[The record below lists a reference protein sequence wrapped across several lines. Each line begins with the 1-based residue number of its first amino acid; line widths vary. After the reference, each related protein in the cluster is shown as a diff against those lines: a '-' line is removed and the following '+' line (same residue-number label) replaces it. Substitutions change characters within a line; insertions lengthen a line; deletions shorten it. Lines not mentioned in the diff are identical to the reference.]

1 MILKILLAS
10 AAFFG
15 IYRAI
20 KTKRIFPTIITLGM
34 VVGISIVLF
43 LPVKINL
50 TGFYV
55 YMAFVA
61 LAFIYGLVIKEKH
74 LPERL
79 IICLLA
85 ASLFVYWL
93 WVLNHWHGNEFL
105 VAILALFISIAGVFR
120 IGKLKDELGF
130 LSILAVDA
138 IVILLEVWMKHG

>member
-10 AAFFG
+10 SAIFG
-15 IYRAI
+15 IYWTI
-20 KTKRIFPTIITLGM
+20 KAKKIFPAIITLGM

-43 LPVKINL
+43 LPEKNNL
-50 TGFYV
+50 TGFYI

-85 ASLFVYWL
+85 ASIFVYWL
-93 WVLNHWHGNEFL
+93 WILNHWHGNEVL
-105 VAILALFISIAGVFR
+105 AAILALFVSIAAVFR
-120 IGKLKDELGF
+120 IRKLKDELVF

-138 IVILLEVWMKHG
+138 IAILLEVWMKHG

>member
-1 MILKILLAS
+1 MILKILLALAS
-10 AAFFG
+10 IFG
-15 IYRAI
+15 IYWTI
-20 KTKRIFPTIITLGM
+20 KAKKTFPAIITLGM

-43 LPVKINL
+43 LPEKNNL
-50 TGFYV
+50 TGFYI

-85 ASLFVYWL
+85 ASIFVYWL
-93 WVLNHWHGNEFL
+93 WILNHWHGNEVL
-105 VAILALFISIAGVFR
+105 AAILALFVSIAGVFR
-120 IGKLKDELGF
+120 IRKLKDELGF

-138 IVILLEVWMKHG
+138 IAILLEVWMKHG

>member
-1 MILKILLAS
+1 MILKILLALAS
-10 AAFFG
+10 IFG
-15 IYRAI
+15 IYRTI
-20 KTKRIFPTIITLGM
+20 KSKKTFPAIITLGM

-61 LAFIYGLVIKEKH
+61 LAFLYGLVIKEKH

-85 ASLFVYWL
+85 ASIFVYWL
-93 WVLNHWHGNEFL
+93 WILNHWHGNEVL
-105 VAILALFISIAGVFR
+105 AAILALFVSIAGVFR
-120 IGKLKDELGF
+120 IRKLQDELGF
-130 LSILAVDA
+130 LSILAVDT
-138 IVILLEVWMKHG
+138 IVILLEVWMKQG

>member
-10 AAFFG
+10 ASVFG
-15 IYRAI
+15 IYWAI
-20 KTKRIFPTIITLGM
+20 KTKKQFPAIITLGM

-61 LAFIYGLVIKEKH
+61 LAFIYGLVIKEKQM
-74 LPERL
+74 PERL

-85 ASLFVYWL
+85 TSIFVYWL
-93 WVLNHWHGNEFL
+93 WILNHWHGIEVL
-105 VAILALFISIAGVFR
+105 AAILALFVSIAGVFKIR
-120 IGKLKDELGF
+120 KLKDELGF

>member
-1 MILKILLAS
+1 MILKILLALAS
-10 AAFFG
+10 IFG
-15 IYRAI
+15 IYRTI
-20 KTKRIFPTIITLGM
+20 KSKKTFPAIITLGM

-61 LAFIYGLVIKEKH
+61 LAFLYGLVIKEKH

-85 ASLFVYWL
+85 ASIFVYWL
-93 WVLNHWHGNEFL
+93 WILNHWHGNEVL
-105 VAILALFISIAGVFR
+105 AAILALFVSIVGVFR
-120 IGKLKDELGF
+120 IRKLKDELGF
-130 LSILAVDA
+130 LSILGVDA
-138 IVILLEVWMKHG
+138 VVILLEVWMKQG

>member
-1 MILKILLAS
+1 MILKILLAT
-10 AAFFG
+10 AVIFG
-15 IYRAI
+15 IYWTI
-20 KTKRIFPTIITLGM
+20 KTKKTFPAIITLGM

-61 LAFIYGLVIKEKH
+61 LAFLYGLVIKEKH

-85 ASLFVYWL
+85 ASIFVYWL
-93 WVLNHWHGNEFL
+93 WILNHWHGNEVL
-105 VAILALFISIAGVFR
+105 AAILALFVSIAGVFR
-120 IGKLKDELGF
+120 IRKLKDELGF
-130 LSILAVDA
+130 LSILGVDA
-138 IVILLEVWMKHG
+138 VVILLEVWMKRG